1 MVIKNKTNKET
12 KKGNHKQNKSKTKKQ
27 QHNESKQTTP
37 HPIHLGMSSNEC
49 RIPNVSICTTMSLK
63 LALLIFSNMSS
74 EVIHVLSNTFNF
86 FFLSQNCWLYNYIL
100 LSIKSHICRF
110 LKAIFSHVMYIELY
124 FVSFVSF

>member
-1 MVIKNKTNKET
+1 MLLIPPNRHCLKGSFWNEQHFNSKTLGERLVWLSKTKLIKKQKKETINKTKA
-12 KKGNHKQNKSKTKKQ
+12 KQKKQ

-86 FFLSQNCWLYNYIL
+86 FFFPRIVDYI
-100 LSIKSHICRF
+100 II
-110 LKAIFSHVMYIELY
+110 YY
-124 FVSFVSF
+124 

>member
-86 FFLSQNCWLYNYIL
+86 FFFPRIVDYI
-100 LSIKSHICRF
+100 II
-110 LKAIFSHVMYIELY
+110 YY
-124 FVSFVSF
+124 